1 MDVLICKKGNQEEA
15 KEYDPN
21 AASVYKQ
28 SPKQDE
34 LVLAGNI
41 PIELSRI
48 LAGFLAAPELNFHT
62 VQVCRKQKCEVSFL
76 DASKLKQAG
85 KKCWLV

>member
-41 PIELSRI
+41 PIELSR
-48 LAGFLAAPELNFHT
+48 PELNFHT

-85 KKCWLV
+85 KKC